1 MCASCVLVSI
11 NLIHFAWALS
21 SPAQCCWK
29 SHWKME
35 LSVNDENSK
44 RTHVRRICMR
54 FIRWRVAFK
63 LELVKWPNVEIRF
76 VSNTSSHNAT
86 GWLSGSDVTK
96 NDKSKNRFENQQ
108 VQIACILKCP
118 FAIWIYFNIQNW
130 EERERAHFAYIPYD
144 NYSNRLYQFE
154 ETKEG
159 SKENGWMDGWTGVL
173 VRPSVGRSFRR
184 SNDIQNRCTY

>member
-1 MCASCVLVSI
+1 MSIELTGTVL
-11 NLIHFAWALS
+11 
-21 SPAQCCWK
+21 
-29 SHWKME
+29 WKME
-35 LSVNDENSK
+35 LSANDDDS
-44 RTHVRRICMR
+44 RHTHVRRICMR

-63 LELVKWPNVEIRF
+63 LELVKLPNVEIHF

-86 GWLSGSDVTK
+86 GLFSGSDVTK

-159 SKENGWMDGWTGVL
+159 SKENGWMDGWTEVL
-173 VRPSVGRSFRR
+173 VGRSVDRMIFKIDAHIKRTMQKR
-184 SNDIQNRCTY
+184 TDVDLMFGVQCT